1 MRKDE
6 NLSGI
11 PAMLGLKR
19 TFRLGWWCIAIFVV
33 VFGVWSTVV
42 PLARSTVAPGSVSP
56 DGSRRTVQHLE
67 GGIVRSIHVREGDK
81 VKAGEVVVELEDVK
95 ARTDYSTQQ
104 AKLWQH
110 LAEHGRLQAERDN
123 AGKISFDPRLLKQVA
138 KSRTVRDA
146 LQAQTAIFISGR
158 DAIATQRDIFLK
170 RIKQLEQQIAGF
182 QIQNKSLDDQARL
195 IKEEI
200 RDVQSL
206 FDKGLERKSRLLALK
221 RTQAQING
229 TLGANLTSIA
239 SAEERA
245 GETRLEIVRLTTD
258 KLDEING
265 QIAELEGKIIDAE
278 TKISEAK
285 DTLERTKIHA
295 PVDGVVIDQKVKTI
309 GGVIGPAEPLL
320 DIVPSDEE
328 LVVEAQVSPLDI
340 DSVRAGLDADVFL
353 SAYSRRNTPS
363 IPGTVAWV
371 SADAQ
376 SSEDEK
382 ETYFRARILISRDVL
397 AGLPKHIELYPGM
410 PAEVMIRTGY
420 RTFLDY
426 LLEPLLQS
434 LDRSFT
440 EM

>member
-1 MRKDE
+1 MRKDA
-6 NLSGI
+6 SVSDI
-11 PAMLGLKR
+11 RAMLGLKQ
-19 TFRLGWWCIAIFVV
+19 TFRRGWLCIGIFIL
-33 VFGVWSTVV
+33 VFGVWSTFV

-67 GGIVRSIHVREGDK
+67 GGIVRNIYVREGDK
-81 VKAGEVVVELEDVK
+81 VRAGDIVVQLEDVK

-104 AKLWQH
+104 AKLWQY
-110 LAEHGRLQAERDN
+110 LAEHGRLRAERDN
-123 AGKISFDPRLLKQVA
+123 FVEIRFDSLLLKQVE

-146 LQAQTAIFISGR
+146 LEAQRAIFISGR
-158 DAIATQRDIFLK
+158 NAIATQKDILFK
-170 RIKQLEQQIAGF
+170 RVNQLEQQIAGF
-182 QIQNKSLDDQARL
+182 QIQNRSLEDQIRL

-239 SAEERA
+239 SAEERI
-245 GETRLEIVRLTTD
+245 GETRLEIVQLTTD
-258 KLDEING
+258 KLDEVNG
-265 QIAELEGKIIDAE
+265 QLAELEAQIIDAK
-278 TKISEAK
+278 TKIAEAS
-285 DTLERTKIHA
+285 DTLQRTSIHA
-295 PVDGVVIDQKVKTI
+295 PVDGVVINQKVKTI

-320 DIVPSDEE
+320 DIVPSNEE

-340 DSVRAGLDADVFL
+340 DAVRAGLNADVFL

-371 SADAQ
+371 SADTQ
-376 SSEDEK
+376 TSEDGK
-382 ETYFRARILISRDVL
+382 KAYFLARILISRDVL
-397 AGLPKHIELYPGM
+397 LGLPKHVELYPGM
-410 PAEVMIRTGY
+410 QAEVIIRTGY

-440 EM
+440 EV